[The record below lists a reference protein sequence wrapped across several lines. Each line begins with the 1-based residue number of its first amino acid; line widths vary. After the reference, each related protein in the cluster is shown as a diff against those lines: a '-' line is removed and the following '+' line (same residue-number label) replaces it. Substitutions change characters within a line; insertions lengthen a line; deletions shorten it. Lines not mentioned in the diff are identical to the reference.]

1 MNSQSTLWLILNVK
15 TSKSDTSS
23 ASFKKTVQEIVND
36 EKNDTQVSDNLR
48 ELAQGIIDNK
58 SEVKYKA

>member
-48 ELAQGIIDNK
+48 ELAQDIIDNK
-58 SEVKYKA
+58 YEVKYEA